1 MPGKNLILAI
11 YKTHNE
17 VEESLRE
24 LQQSGFDLAKISILG
39 KAYISDEQIVGCY
52 TTGGKLKAIGGLGAF
67 WEEIWNILKG
77 AAFFFIPGIGPVVI
91 AGSLVDMII
100 STLKV
105 PVATRELSALGI
117 ALNGLGIPNNTIFEY
132 EVGIRANKFI
142 LIASGTSE
150 EIAKAQ
156 RIVDKS
162 STTEI
167 VVQNE

>member
-11 YKTHNE
+11 YKAHNE

-52 TTGGKLKAIGGLGAF
+52 STGGNLKAIGGLGAF
-67 WEEIWNILKG
+67 WEELWKILKG

-100 STLKV
+100 STLKA
-105 PVATRELSALGI
+105 PVAIRKLSSLGI
-117 ALNGLGIPNNTIFEY
+117 VLNGLGIPDNTIFEY
-132 EVGIRANKFI
+132 EVGIRANKFM
-142 LIASGTSE
+142 LIASGSSE
-150 EIAKAQ
+150 EIIKAKS
-156 RIVDKS
+156 IVDKT
-162 STTEI
+162 STAEI
-167 VVQNE
+167 VVQNK